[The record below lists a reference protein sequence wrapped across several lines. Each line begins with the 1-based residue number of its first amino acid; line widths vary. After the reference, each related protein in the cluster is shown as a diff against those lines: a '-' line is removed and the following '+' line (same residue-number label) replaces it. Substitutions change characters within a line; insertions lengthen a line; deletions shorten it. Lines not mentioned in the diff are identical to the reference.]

1 MALKTGPDTSI
12 STYRSKRDFAVTS
25 EPAPGDTGA
34 DTETRMFVVQKH
46 HAHRA
51 GLHWDFRLEYAGV
64 LWSWAAPKG
73 PSLDPTD
80 RRVAIHVEDHPID
93 YADFQGTIPAG
104 QYGGGAV
111 ETWDRGT
118 WEPLDDPGQGMR
130 KGSLRFVLHG
140 QRLSGRFTLARLNR
154 RDPRKQE
161 AWFLIKG
168 HDEAA
173 REGVD
178 ATALEQIIPLPV
190 PGQKRETAGRE
201 KDGPPA
207 PGAVR
212 GALPQTQEPQLCSI
226 AEEPPEG
233 EDWVSEIKLDG
244 YRLIVSVDHGT
255 VRLLTRNGHDWAD
268 RLPSV
273 AKAMSAL
280 NVETAML
287 DGELVALRPDG
298 VSSFPD
304 LQAALKAGRDDRLIF
319 YAFDLLHL
327 NGWDLRPCALIER
340 KRVLSELANWSGML
354 RYSDH

>member
-51 GLHWDFRLEYAGV
+51 GLHWDFRLEHAGV
-64 LWSWAAPKG
+64 LWSWAVPKG
-73 PSLDPTD
+73 PSLDPAD
-80 RRVAIHVEDHPID
+80 RRLAIHVEDHPID
-93 YADFQGTIPAG
+93 YAEFQGTIPAG

-118 WEPLDDPGQGMR
+118 WEPLGDPGRHAQGH
-130 KGSLRFVLHG
+130 LRFVLHG
-140 QRLSGRFTLARLNR
+140 QRLNGRFTLVRLNR

-178 ATALEQIIPLPV
+178 ATALEQRSRFRPRP
-190 PGQKRETAGRE
+190 KRRPPAGE
-201 KDGPPA
+201 QDSPPA

-212 GALPQTQEPQLCSI
+212 GALPQSRRRSSAPI
-226 AEEPPEG
+226 ARSRPRATTG
-233 EDWVSEIKLDG
+233 SARSSSTATGCIA
-244 YRLIVSVDHGT
+244 SVDQGT

-268 RLPSV
+268 RLPSCGEGDRRTGRRRRRCWMASWWHCV
-273 AKAMSAL
+273 R
-280 NVETAML
+280 TAFP
-287 DGELVALRPDG
+287 ASPTCRP
-298 VSSFPD
+298 
-304 LQAALKAGRDDRLIF
+304 RC
-319 YAFDLLHL
+319 
-327 NGWDLRPCALIER
+327 RP
-340 KRVLSELANWSGML
+340 VVMTG
-354 RYSDH
+354 

>member
-1 MALKTGPDTSI
+1 
-12 STYRSKRDFAVTS
+12 
-25 EPAPGDTGA
+25 
-34 DTETRMFVVQKH
+34 MFVVQKH

-51 GLHWDFRLEYAGV
+51 GLHWDFRLEHEGV
-64 LWSWAAPKG
+64 LWSWAVPKG
-73 PSLDPTD
+73 PSLDPVD

-93 YADFQGTIPAG
+93 YAEFQGTIPAG
-104 QYGGGAV
+104 QYGAGAV

-118 WEPLDDPGQGMR
+118 WEPLDDDPGQGMR

-173 REGVD
+173 QEGVD
-178 ATALEQIIPLPV
+178 ATVLERTVPLQI
-190 PGQKRETAGRE
+190 PGQKRGTPGRE

-207 PGAVR
+207 TGAVR
-212 GALPQTQEPQLCSI
+212 GALPQAQEPQLCSI

-233 EDWVSEIKLDG
+233 EDWISEIKLDG
-244 YRLIVSVDHGT
+244 YRLIVSVDQGA

-280 NVETAML
+280 SVHTAML
-287 DGELVALRPDG
+287 DGELVAVRDDGISSLCSYRMLPRAPQKRSPDTG
-298 VSSFPD
+298 PSGSLSP
-304 LQAALKAGRDDRLIF
+304 AGRPTLPATTMERRRRRAARFASRVHRL
-319 YAFDLLHL
+319 A
-327 NGWDLRPCALIER
+327 
-340 KRVLSELANWSGML
+340 
-354 RYSDH
+354 